1 MKKYFMSVAALAG
14 MMSLAACSSDDIVS
28 PADNDVQTIKIAV
41 ASTGDKS
48 TRSRDLNSEE
58 PGQNIESVAV
68 VIRNK
73 ATNAVVY
80 QKVIPN
86 WNTDKVSSIY
96 TDNGHGRECTL
107 KLEGADRLNA
117 GEYTITA
124 VGYTAA
130 DFKDNTN
137 TIESATKGKVVAGN
151 FTAEVADGKAAQ
163 EAFAGE
169 SSINLLENHAAIN
182 TSVTLHRQVAG
193 YYGYFTSIPVEVNS
207 KKVTNVRL
215 VARSKN
221 MKLTYGNFN
230 SSFTTTTTNSDIMYV
245 VNGSEPTIT
254 KDAKFNGSADNDA
267 YTVYNIKV
275 AEWFTQGD
283 MNNDGILDEKDA
295 LTTKD
300 GKEGWT
306 NALAAKGYK
315 TYQKGTIFAG
325 GFAVPFAATADA
337 TLELQLLDETG
348 EILKSWTVAMAT
360 AQPTGKGVDGVDLTV
375 PETAQNFSFFR
386 NHMYTLGKKVDNT
399 DKPGTTTP
407 DEPEPLDK
415 SQSMILRVNDNWEV
429 INRMTIGD

>member
-58 PGQNIESVAV
+58 PGQNIENVAV

-80 QKVIPN
+80 QKVITN
-86 WNTDKVSSIY
+86 WNTDPVSKPY
-96 TDNGHGRECTL
+96 TENGHGRECTL

-137 TIESATKGKVVAGN
+137 TIESATMGKVVPGN
-151 FTAEVADGKAAQ
+151 FTAEVPDDKAAQ

-169 SSINLLENHAAIN
+169 SSINLDVDHAAIN

-193 YYGYFTSIPVEVNS
+193 YYGYFTSIPVKVDNKE
-207 KKVTNVRL
+207 VTNVRL

-230 SSFTTTTTNSDIMYV
+230 SAFTTTGNEIMYV
-245 VNGSEPTIT
+245 VNGSVPATT
-254 KDAKFNGSADNDA
+254 KDAKFKGSTENDA
-267 YTVYNIKV
+267 YTIYNIKV
-275 AEWFTQGD
+275 TDWFTNSD
-283 MNNDGILDEKDA
+283 TNKDGILDEKDDWINPLKSKGY
-295 LTTKD
+295 LTT
-300 GKEGWT
+300 
-306 NALAAKGYK
+306 
-315 TYQKGTIFAG
+315 QKGTIFAG
-325 GFAVPFAATADA
+325 GFAVPFAATDAA
-337 TLELQLLDETG
+337 TLELQLLDASG

-360 AQPTGKGVDGVDLTV
+360 AQPTGQDVEKAKLPAETV
-375 PETAQNFSFFR
+375 QNFSFFR

>member
-1 MKKYFMSVAALAG
+1 MSVAALAG

-58 PGQNIESVAV
+58 PGQNIENVAV

-80 QKVIPN
+80 HKIIAN
-86 WNTDKVSSIY
+86 WNTETVSKPY

-107 KLEGADRLNA
+107 KLEGAERLNA

-130 DFKDNTN
+130 DFKNN
-137 TIESATKGKVVAGN
+137 TIESATTGVVAGN

-169 SSINLLENHAAIN
+169 SSINLLADHAAIN

-193 YYGYFTSIPVEVNS
+193 YYGYFTSIPVKVNN
-207 KKVTNVRL
+207 KTVTDVRL

-221 MKLTYGNFN
+221 TKLTYGNFN
-230 SSFTTTTTNSDIMYV
+230 SNFTTTNDKIMYV
-245 VNGSEPTIT
+245 VNGSEPATT
-254 KDAKFNGSADNDA
+254 KDAKFNGSAENDA

-275 AEWFTQGD
+275 ADWFTQGD
-283 MNNDGILDEKDA
+283 TNKDGILDEKD
-295 LTTKD
+295 D
-300 GKEGWT
+300 WT
-306 NALAAKGYK
+306 NALAGKGYL

-325 GFAVPFAATADA
+325 GFAVPFAAANAA
-337 TLELQLLDETG
+337 TLELQLLDVNG

-360 AQPTGKGVDGVDLTV
+360 KQSAGQGVDGVALTV
-375 PETAQNFSFFR
+375 PETVQNFSFFR

-399 DKPGTTTP
+399 DKPGTNP

>member
-1 MKKYFMSVAALAG
+1 MKKFFMSVAALAG

-48 TRSRDLNSEE
+48 MRSRDLNSEE
-58 PGQNIESVAV
+58 PAQKIENVAV
-68 VIRNK
+68 VIRDK
-73 ATNAVVY
+73 ATNTVVY
-80 QKVIPN
+80 QTIINDWDTKSKP
-86 WNTDKVSSIY
+86 Y

-137 TIESATKGKVVAGN
+137 TIESATKGKVVPGN
-151 FTAEVADGKAAQ
+151 FTAEVPDDKAAQ

-169 SSINLLENHAAIN
+169 SSIKLLEDHAAIN
-182 TSVTLHRQVAG
+182 PSVTLHRQVAG
-193 YYGYFTSIPVEVNS
+193 YYGYFTSIPVEVNG

-221 MKLTYGNFN
+221 TKLTYGNFN
-230 SSFTTTTTNSDIMYV
+230 SSFTTTNKNIMYV
-245 VNGSEPTIT
+245 VNGSEPATI
-254 KDAKFNGSADNDA
+254 KDAKFKGSADNDA

-275 AEWFTQGD
+275 TDWFTKGD
-283 MNNDGILDEKDA
+283 TNKDGILDEKD
-295 LTTKD
+295 TN
-300 GKEGWT
+300 WT
-306 NALAAKGYK
+306 NPLEPNGYK
-315 TYQKGTIFAG
+315 TYQPGTIFAG
-325 GFAVPFAATADA
+325 GFAVPFAATDAA
-337 TLELQLLDETG
+337 TLELQLLDESG

-360 AQPTGKGVDGVDLTV
+360 PQPAGQGVDGVALTV

-399 DKPGTTTP
+399 KDKPGTTTP
-407 DEPEPLDK
+407 DQPEPLDK
-415 SQSMILRVNDNWEV
+415 AQSIILRVNDNWEV

>member
-58 PGQNIESVAV
+58 PAQNIENVAV

-73 ATNAVVY
+73 KTNEVVY
-80 QKVIPN
+80 HQIIAN
-86 WNTDKVSSIY
+86 WNTETVSKPY

-124 VGYTAA
+124 VGYTAT
-130 DFKDNTN
+130 DFKTN
-137 TIESATKGKVVAGN
+137 TIVDAKKGEVVAGN
-151 FTAEVADGKAAQ
+151 FSAEVADDKAAQ

-169 SSINLLENHAAIN
+169 SSINLDVDHAAIN
-182 TSVTLHRQVAG
+182 TNVTLHRQVAG
-193 YYGYFTSIPVEVNS
+193 YYGYFTSIPFKVNN
-207 KKVTNVRL
+207 KQVTNVRL

-221 MKLTYGNFN
+221 TKLTYGNFN
-230 SSFTTTTTNSDIMYV
+230 SSFTTTNNDIMYV
-245 VNGSEPTIT
+245 VNGSEPATP
-254 KDAKFNGSADNDA
+254 KDAKFKGSADNDA
-267 YTVYNIKV
+267 YTLYNIKV
-275 AEWFTQGD
+275 GEWFTHGD

-295 LTTKD
+295 LI
-300 GKEGWT
+300 KEGWT
-306 NALAAKGYK
+306 NALANKDYL
-315 TYQKGTIFAG
+315 TYQPGTIFAG

-337 TLELQLLDETG
+337 TLELQLLDVSG

-360 AQPTGKGVDGVDLTV
+360 PQPAGQGVDGVALTV

-399 DKPGTTTP
+399 KDKPGTTTP
-407 DEPEPLDK
+407 DQPEPLDK

>member
-58 PGQNIESVAV
+58 PAQNIEKVAV
-68 VIRNK
+68 VIRDK
-73 ATNAVVY
+73 ANTVVY
-80 QKVIPN
+80 QKVI
-86 WNTDKVSSIY
+86 TDWQTASNIY

-151 FTAEVADGKAAQ
+151 FTAEVPDDKAAQ

-193 YYGYFTSIPVEVNS
+193 YYGYFTSIPV
-207 KKVTNVRL
+207 KVDNKVVTDVRL

-230 SSFTTTTTNSDIMYV
+230 SSFTTTNRDIMYV
-245 VNGSEPTIT
+245 VNGSEAATT
-254 KDAKFNGSADNDA
+254 KDAKFKGSADNDA
-267 YTVYNIKV
+267 YTVYDIKV
-275 AEWFTQGD
+275 AKWFTKGD
-283 MNNDGILDEKDA
+283 TNNDGILDEKDA
-295 LTTKD
+295 LAKD
-300 GKEGWT
+300 GWT
-306 NALAAKGYK
+306 NALADKGYL

-337 TLELQLLDETG
+337 TLELQLLDASG
-348 EILKSWTVAMAT
+348 EILKSWTVEMAT
-360 AQPTGKGVDGVDLTV
+360 AQSAGQGVDGVALTV
-375 PETAQNFSFFR
+375 PETVQNFSFFR

>member
-1 MKKYFMSVAALAG
+1 MSVAALAG

-58 PGQNIESVAV
+58 PGQNIENVAV

-80 QKVIPN
+80 HKVI
-86 WNTDKVSSIY
+86 TDWKTASSIY

-107 KLEGADRLNA
+107 KLEGAERLNA

-130 DFKDNTN
+130 DFKNN
-137 TIESATKGKVVAGN
+137 TIESATGVAAGN
-151 FTAEVADGKAAQ
+151 FTAEVADDKAAQ

-169 SSINLLENHAAIN
+169 SSIKLLENHEGIN
-182 TSVTLHRQVAG
+182 PSVTLHRQVAG

-230 SSFTTTTTNSDIMYV
+230 SNFTTTNNDIMYV
-245 VNGSEPTIT
+245 VNGSEPATT
-254 KDAKFNGSADNDA
+254 KDAKFNGSTANDA

-275 AEWFTQGD
+275 ADWFTKGD
-283 MNNDGILDEKDA
+283 TNNDGILDEKDA
-295 LTTKD
+295 LTKD
-300 GKEGWT
+300 GKEVWI
-306 NALAAKGYK
+306 NPLKSKGYL

-325 GFAVPFAATADA
+325 GFAIPFAAADAA
-337 TLELQLLDETG
+337 TLELQLLDVNG
-348 EILKSWTVAMAT
+348 DILKAWTVAMAT
-360 AQPTGKGVDGVDLTV
+360 AQPTGQGVDGVALPAETV
-375 PETAQNFSFFR
+375 QNFSFFR
-386 NHMYTLGKKVDNT
+386 NHMYTLGKKMDNT

>member
-58 PGQNIESVAV
+58 PGQNIENVAV

-80 QKVIPN
+80 QKVITN
-86 WNTDKVSSIY
+86 WNLETVSKPY

-107 KLEGADRLNA
+107 KLEGDDRLNA

-137 TIESATKGKVVAGN
+137 TIESATKGKVVPGN
-151 FTAEVADGKAAQ
+151 FTAEVPDDKAAQ

-193 YYGYFTSIPVEVNS
+193 YYGYFTSIPVKVNN
-207 KKVTNVRL
+207 KTVTNVRL

-221 MKLTYGNFN
+221 TKLTYGNFN
-230 SSFTTTTTNSDIMYV
+230 SNFTTTNDKIMYV
-245 VNGSEPTIT
+245 VNGSEPATT
-254 KDAKFNGSADNDA
+254 KDAKFNGSAENDA

-275 AEWFTQGD
+275 DEWFTTSD
-283 MNNDGILDEKDA
+283 TNKDGILDEKD
-295 LTTKD
+295 D
-300 GKEGWT
+300 WT
-306 NALAAKGYK
+306 NALAGKGYL

-325 GFAVPFAATADA
+325 GFAVPFAAANDA
-337 TLELQLLDETG
+337 TLELQLLDASG

-360 AQPTGKGVDGVDLTV
+360 AQPTGQDVEKATLPAETV
-375 PETAQNFSFFR
+375 QNFSFFR

>member
-28 PADNDVQTIKIAV
+28 PVDNDVQTIKIAV

-48 TRSRDLNSEE
+48 MRSRDLNSEE
-58 PGQNIESVAV
+58 PAQKIENVAV
-68 VIRNK
+68 VIRDK
-73 ATNAVVY
+73 ATNTVVY
-80 QKVIPN
+80 QTIINDWDTKSKP
-86 WNTDKVSSIY
+86 Y

-137 TIESATKGKVVAGN
+137 TIESATKGKVVPGN
-151 FTAEVADGKAAQ
+151 FTAEVPDGKAAQ

-169 SSINLLENHAAIN
+169 SSIKLLEDHAAIN
-182 TSVTLHRQVAG
+182 PSVTLHRQVAG
-193 YYGYFTSIPVEVNS
+193 YYGYFTSIPVEVNG
-207 KKVTNVRL
+207 KNVTNVRL

-221 MKLTYGNFN
+221 TKLTYGNFN
-230 SSFTTTTTNSDIMYV
+230 SSFTTTNKDIMYV
-245 VNGSEPTIT
+245 VNGSEPATT
-254 KDAKFNGSADNDA
+254 KDAKFKGSADNDA

-275 AEWFTQGD
+275 DAWFTHGD

-295 LTTKD
+295 LIKD
-300 GKEGWT
+300 GWT
-306 NALAAKGYK
+306 NALADKGYL
-315 TYQKGTIFAG
+315 TYQPGTIFAG

-337 TLELQLLDETG
+337 TLELQLLDVSG
-348 EILKSWTVAMAT
+348 EILKSWTVAMAA
-360 AQPTGKGVDGVDLTV
+360 AQSAGQDVEKAALPVA
-375 PETAQNFSFFR
+375 ETTQNFSFFR

-399 DKPGTTTP
+399 KDKPGTTTP
-407 DEPEPLDK
+407 DQPEPLDK

>member
-1 MKKYFMSVAALAG
+1 MKKFFMSVAALAG

-48 TRSRDLNSEE
+48 TRGRDLNSEE
-58 PGQNIESVAV
+58 PDQKIENVTV

-73 ATNAVVY
+73 KTNEVVY
-80 QKVIPN
+80 HQIIAN
-86 WNTDKVSSIY
+86 WNTETVSKPY

-124 VGYTAA
+124 VGYTAT
-130 DFKDNTN
+130 DFKTN
-137 TIESATKGKVVAGN
+137 TIVDAKKGEVVAGN
-151 FTAEVADGKAAQ
+151 FSAEVADDKAAQ

-169 SSINLLENHAAIN
+169 SSINLDVDHAAIN

-193 YYGYFTSIPVEVNS
+193 YYGYFTSIPFKVNN
-207 KKVTNVRL
+207 KQVTNVRL

-221 MKLTYGNFN
+221 SKLTYGNFN
-230 SSFTTTTTNSDIMYV
+230 SSFTTTNNDIMYV
-245 VNGSEPTIT
+245 VNGSEPATP
-254 KDAKFNGSADNDA
+254 KDAKFNGSAENDA

-275 AEWFTQGD
+275 TDWFTKGD
-283 MNNDGILDEKDA
+283 TNNDGILDEKDA
-295 LTTKD
+295 LTE
-300 GKEGWT
+300 GGWT
-306 NALAAKGYK
+306 NALAKKGYL
-315 TYQKGTIFAG
+315 TYQPGTIFAG
-325 GFAVPFAATADA
+325 GFAVPFAATDAA
-337 TLELQLLDETG
+337 TLELQLLDESG

-360 AQPTGKGVDGVDLTV
+360 PQPAGQGVDGVALTV

>member
-48 TRSRDLNSEE
+48 TRSRELNSEE
-58 PGQNIESVAV
+58 PNQNIESVAV

-73 ATNAVVY
+73 ANTVVY
-80 QKVIPN
+80 HKIIPN
-86 WNTDKVSSIY
+86 WNTDAVSSIY
-96 TDNGHGRECTL
+96 TENGHGRQCTL

-137 TIESATKGKVVAGN
+137 TIESATKGKVVPGN
-151 FTAEVADGKAAQ
+151 FTAEVPDDKAAQ

-169 SSINLLENHAAIN
+169 SSINLLADHAAIN

-193 YYGYFTSIPVEVNS
+193 YYGYFTSIPVEVS
-207 KKVTNVRL
+207 GKKVTNVRL

-230 SSFTTTTTNSDIMYV
+230 SNFTKTDNDIMYV
-245 VNGSEPTIT
+245 VNGSEAATT
-254 KDAKFNGSADNDA
+254 KDAKFNGSEANDA

-275 AEWFTQGD
+275 ADWFTQGD
-283 MNNDGILDEKDA
+283 TNKDGILDEKD
-295 LTTKD
+295 D
-300 GKEGWT
+300 WT
-306 NALAAKGYK
+306 NALLAKGYL

-325 GFAVPFAATADA
+325 GFAVPFAATDAA
-337 TLELQLLDETG
+337 TLELQLLDASG
-348 EILKSWTVAMAT
+348 AILKSWTVKMAT
-360 AQPTGKGVDGVDLTV
+360 AQPAGQGVDKAALTQ
-375 PETAQNFSFFR
+375 PETAENFSFFR

-399 DKPGTTTP
+399 EDKPGTTTP
-407 DEPEPLDK
+407 DQPEPLDK
-415 SQSMILRVNDNWEV
+415 SQSIILRVNDNWEV
-429 INRMTIGD
+429 INRMTIGDE

>member
-1 MKKYFMSVAALAG
+1 MSVAALAG

-48 TRSRDLNSEE
+48 MRSRDLNSEE
-58 PGQNIESVAV
+58 PAQKIENVAV
-68 VIRNK
+68 VIRDK
-73 ATNAVVY
+73 ATNTVVY
-80 QKVIPN
+80 QTIINDWDTKSKP
-86 WNTDKVSSIY
+86 Y

-137 TIESATKGKVVAGN
+137 TIESATKGKVVPGN
-151 FTAEVADGKAAQ
+151 FTAEVPDGKAAQ

-169 SSINLLENHAAIN
+169 SSIKLLEDHAAIN
-182 TSVTLHRQVAG
+182 PSVTLHRQVAG
-193 YYGYFTSIPVEVNS
+193 YYGYFTSIPVEVNG

-221 MKLTYGNFN
+221 TKLTYGNFN
-230 SSFTTTTTNSDIMYV
+230 SSFTTTNDKIMYV
-245 VNGSEPTIT
+245 VNGSEPATI
-254 KDAKFNGSADNDA
+254 KDAKFKGSADNDA
-267 YTVYNIKV
+267 YTVYNIQV
-275 AEWFTQGD
+275 DAWFTHGD

-295 LTTKD
+295 LIKD
-300 GKEGWT
+300 GWT
-306 NALAAKGYK
+306 NALADKGYL
-315 TYQKGTIFAG
+315 TYQPGTIFAG

-337 TLELQLLDETG
+337 TLELQLLDVSG

-360 AQPTGKGVDGVDLTV
+360 AQSAGQGVDGVALTV
-375 PETAQNFSFFR
+375 PETTQNFSFFR

-407 DEPEPLDK
+407 DQPEPLDK

>member
-48 TRSRDLNSEE
+48 TRGRELNSEE
-58 PGQNIESVAV
+58 PDQNIDKVAV

-73 ATNAVVY
+73 KTNEVVY
-80 QKVIPN
+80 HQIIAN
-86 WNTDKVSSIY
+86 WNTETVSKPY

-124 VGYTAA
+124 VGYTAT
-130 DFKDNTN
+130 DFKTN
-137 TIESATKGKVVAGN
+137 TIVDAKKGEVVAGN
-151 FTAEVADGKAAQ
+151 FTAEVPDGNAAQ

-169 SSINLLENHAAIN
+169 SSIKLDVNHAAIN

-193 YYGYFTSIPVEVNS
+193 YYGYFTSIPFKVDNKE
-207 KKVTNVRL
+207 VTNVRL

-230 SSFTTTTTNSDIMYV
+230 SAFTTTNQDIMYV
-245 VNGSEPTIT
+245 VNGSEPATI
-254 KDAKFNGSADNDA
+254 KDAKFKGSTDNDA

-275 AEWFTQGD
+275 TDWFHNGD
-283 MNNDGILDEKDA
+283 KNNDGILDEKDA
-295 LTTKD
+295 LTNED
-300 GKEGWT
+300 WT
-306 NALAAKGYK
+306 NALKSKGYE
-315 TYQKGTIFAG
+315 TDQRGTIFAG
-325 GFAVPFAATADA
+325 GFAIPFAATDAA
-337 TLELQLLDETG
+337 TLELQLLDVNG
-348 EILKSWTVAMAT
+348 NILKAWPVKMAA
-360 AQPTGKGVDGVDLTV
+360 AQSAGQDVEKAALSVT
-375 PETAQNFSFFR
+375 ETEQNFSFFR
-386 NHMYTLGKKVDNT
+386 NHMYTLGKKMDNKDSHT
-399 DKPGTTTP
+399 PGTNP
-407 DEPEPLDK
+407 NEPEPLDK
-415 SQSMILRVNDNWEV
+415 AQSIILRVNDNWEV

>member
-58 PGQNIESVAV
+58 PNQNIENVAV

-73 ATNAVVY
+73 ATNTVVY
-80 QKVIPN
+80 HKIIAN
-86 WNTDKVSSIY
+86 WNTEPVSKPY

-107 KLEGADRLNA
+107 KLEGAERLNA

-130 DFKDNTN
+130 DFKNN
-137 TIESATKGKVVAGN
+137 TIEGATTGVAAGN

-169 SSINLLENHAAIN
+169 SSINLLADHAAIN

-193 YYGYFTSIPVEVNS
+193 YYGYFTSIPVKVNN
-207 KKVTNVRL
+207 KTVTDVRL

-221 MKLTYGNFN
+221 TKLTYGNFN
-230 SSFTTTTTNSDIMYV
+230 SNFTTTNDKIMYV
-245 VNGSEPTIT
+245 VNGSEPATT

-275 AEWFTQGD
+275 ADWFTQGD
-283 MNNDGILDEKDA
+283 TNKDGILDEKD
-295 LTTKD
+295 D
-300 GKEGWT
+300 WT
-306 NALAAKGYK
+306 NALASKGYL

-325 GFAVPFAATADA
+325 GFAVPFAATTAA
-337 TLELQLLDETG
+337 TLELQLLDASG

-360 AQPTGKGVDGVDLTV
+360 KQSAGQGVDGVALTV
-375 PETAQNFSFFR
+375 PETVQNFSFFR

-399 DKPGTTTP
+399 DKPGTTP

>member
-58 PGQNIESVAV
+58 PDQKIENVAV

-73 ATNAVVY
+73 KTNEVVY
-80 QKVIPN
+80 QTIIN
-86 WNTDKVSSIY
+86 GWNTKSNIY
-96 TDNGHGRECTL
+96 TDNGHGREYTL
-107 KLEGADRLNA
+107 KLEKDQRLNA

-137 TIESATKGKVVAGN
+137 TIESATKGKVVPGN
-151 FTAEVADGKAAQ
+151 FTAEVPDDKAAQ

-169 SSINLLENHAAIN
+169 SSIELLENHAAIN

-193 YYGYFTSIPVEVNS
+193 YYGYFTSIPVEVNG
-207 KKVTNVRL
+207 KKVTDVRL

-230 SSFTTTTTNSDIMYV
+230 SSFTTTNKDIMYV
-245 VNGSEPTIT
+245 VNGSEPATT
-254 KDAKFNGSADNDA
+254 KDAKFNGSAENDA

-275 AEWFTQGD
+275 TDWFTNSD
-283 MNNDGILDEKDA
+283 TNKDGILDEKDDWINPLKSKGY
-295 LTTKD
+295 LTT
-300 GKEGWT
+300 
-306 NALAAKGYK
+306 
-315 TYQKGTIFAG
+315 QKGTIFAG
-325 GFAVPFAATADA
+325 GFAVPFAATDAA
-337 TLELQLLDETG
+337 TLELQLLDASG

-360 AQPTGKGVDGVDLTV
+360 AQPTGQDVEKATLPAETV
-375 PETAQNFSFFR
+375 QNFSFFR

>member
-1 MKKYFMSVAALAG
+1 MSVAALAG

-58 PGQNIESVAV
+58 PGQNIENVAV

-80 QKVIPN
+80 QTIIN
-86 WNTDKVSSIY
+86 DWNTKSSIY
-96 TDNGHGRECTL
+96 TDNGHGREYTL
-107 KLEGADRLNA
+107 KLEAAKRLNA

-124 VGYTAA
+124 VGYTAD
-130 DFKDNTN
+130 DFKNN
-137 TIESATKGKVVAGN
+137 TIESATTGVVAGN

-169 SSINLLENHAAIN
+169 SSIKLLEDHAAIN
-182 TSVTLHRQVAG
+182 PSVTLHRQVAG
-193 YYGYFTSIPVEVNS
+193 YYGYFTSIPVKVNN
-207 KKVTNVRL
+207 KTVTNVRL

-221 MKLTYGNFN
+221 TKLTYGNFN
-230 SSFTTTTTNSDIMYV
+230 SNFTTTNSDVMYV
-245 VNGSEPTIT
+245 VNGSEPATT

-275 AEWFTQGD
+275 DEWFTNGD
-283 MNNDGILDEKDA
+283 TNNDGILDEKDEDWKNP
-295 LTTKD
+295 LT
-300 GKEGWT
+300 
-306 NALAAKGYK
+306 AKGYK
-315 TYQKGTIFAG
+315 TYQPGTIFAG

-337 TLELQLLDETG
+337 TLELQLLDVSG

-360 AQPTGKGVDGVDLTV
+360 AQHDGQGVDGVALTV
-375 PETAQNFSFFR
+375 PETTQNFSFFR
-386 NHMYTLGKKVDNT
+386 NHMYTLGKKMDNT
-399 DKPGTTTP
+399 TTPGTTP
-407 DEPEPLDK
+407 DQPEPLDK

>member
-1 MKKYFMSVAALAG
+1 MKKYFMSVAVLAG
-14 MMSLAACSSDDIVS
+14 MMLLAACSSDDIVS

-58 PGQNIESVAV
+58 PGQNIENVAV
-68 VIRNK
+68 VIRDKANK
-73 ATNAVVY
+73 VVY
-80 QKVIPN
+80 QTIINDWDTKSKP
-86 WNTDKVSSIY
+86 Y
-96 TDNGHGRECTL
+96 TDNGHGREYTL
-107 KLEGADRLNA
+107 KLEKDQRLNA

-137 TIESATKGKVVAGN
+137 TIESATKGKVVPGN
-151 FTAEVADGKAAQ
+151 FTAEVPDDKAAQ

-169 SSINLLENHAAIN
+169 SSINLLEDYAAIN
-182 TSVTLHRQVAG
+182 PSVTLHRQVAG
-193 YYGYFTSIPVEVNS
+193 YYGYFTSIPVEVNG

-221 MKLTYGNFN
+221 TKLTYGNFN
-230 SSFTTTTTNSDIMYV
+230 SSFTTTNKDIMYV
-245 VNGSEPTIT
+245 VNGSEPATI
-254 KDAKFNGSADNDA
+254 KDAKFKGSADNDA
-267 YTVYNIKV
+267 YTLYNIKV
-275 AEWFTQGD
+275 TEWFTKGD
-283 MNNDGILDEKDA
+283 TNNDGILDEKDDWINPLKSKGY
-295 LTTKD
+295 LTT
-300 GKEGWT
+300 
-306 NALAAKGYK
+306 
-315 TYQKGTIFAG
+315 QKGTIFAG
-325 GFAVPFAATADA
+325 GFAVPFAATDAA
-337 TLELQLLDETG
+337 TLELQLLDASG

-360 AQPTGKGVDGVDLTV
+360 AQPTGQDVEKATLPAETV
-375 PETAQNFSFFR
+375 QNFSFFR

>member
-41 ASTGDKS
+41 ASTGDKA
-48 TRSRDLNSEE
+48 TRGRDLNSEE
-58 PGQNIESVAV
+58 PAQNIENVAV
-68 VIRNK
+68 VIRDK
-73 ATNAVVY
+73 ATNTVVY
-80 QKVIPN
+80 QTIINDWGTKSKP
-86 WNTDKVSSIY
+86 Y

-137 TIESATKGKVVAGN
+137 TIESATKGKVVPGN
-151 FTAEVADGKAAQ
+151 FTAEVPDGKAAQ

-169 SSINLLENHAAIN
+169 SSIKLLEDHAAIN
-182 TSVTLHRQVAG
+182 PSVTLHRQVAG
-193 YYGYFTSIPVEVNS
+193 YYGYFTSIPVEVNG
-207 KKVTNVRL
+207 KNVTNVRL

-221 MKLTYGNFN
+221 TKLTYGNFN
-230 SSFTTTTTNSDIMYV
+230 SSFTTTNKDIMYV
-245 VNGSEPTIT
+245 VNGSEPATT
-254 KDAKFNGSADNDA
+254 KDAKFKGSADNDA

-275 AEWFTQGD
+275 DAWFTHGD

-295 LTTKD
+295 LIKD
-300 GKEGWT
+300 GWT
-306 NALAAKGYK
+306 NALEANGYK
-315 TYQKGTIFAG
+315 TYQPGTIFAG
-325 GFAVPFAATADA
+325 GFAVPFAATDAA
-337 TLELQLLDETG
+337 TLELQLLDESG

-360 AQPTGKGVDGVDLTV
+360 PQPAGQGVDGVALTV

-399 DKPGTTTP
+399 NNKPGTTTP
-407 DEPEPLDK
+407 DQPEPLDK

>member
-1 MKKYFMSVAALAG
+1 MSVAALAG

-58 PGQNIESVAV
+58 PGQNIENVAV

-80 QKVIPN
+80 HKIIAN
-86 WNTDKVSSIY
+86 WNTETVSKPY

-107 KLEGADRLNA
+107 KLEGAERLNA

-130 DFKDNTN
+130 DFKNN
-137 TIESATKGKVVAGN
+137 TIESATTGVVAGN

-193 YYGYFTSIPVEVNS
+193 YYGYFTSIPVKVNN
-207 KKVTNVRL
+207 KTVTNVRL

-221 MKLTYGNFN
+221 TKLTYGNFN
-230 SSFTTTTTNSDIMYV
+230 SNFTTTNDKIMYV
-245 VNGSEPTIT
+245 VNGSEPATT
-254 KDAKFNGSADNDA
+254 KDAKFNGSAENDA

-275 AEWFTQGD
+275 DEWFTTGD
-283 MNNDGILDEKDA
+283 TNKDGILDEKD
-295 LTTKD
+295 D
-300 GKEGWT
+300 WT
-306 NALAAKGYK
+306 NALKDKGYK
-315 TYQKGTIFAG
+315 TYQPGTIFAG
-325 GFAVPFAATADA
+325 GFAVPFAATTAA
-337 TLELQLLDETG
+337 TLELQLLDASG

-360 AQPTGKGVDGVDLTV
+360 AQPTGQDVEKATLPAETV
-375 PETAQNFSFFR
+375 QNFSFFR

>member
-1 MKKYFMSVAALAG
+1 MSVAALAG

-48 TRSRDLNSEE
+48 MRSRDLNSEE
-58 PGQNIESVAV
+58 PAQKIENVAV
-68 VIRNK
+68 VIRDK
-73 ATNAVVY
+73 ATNTVVY
-80 QKVIPN
+80 QTIINDWDTKSKP
-86 WNTDKVSSIY
+86 Y

-137 TIESATKGKVVAGN
+137 TIESATKGKVVPGN
-151 FTAEVADGKAAQ
+151 FTAEVPDDKAAQ

-169 SSINLLENHAAIN
+169 SSIKLLEDHAAIN
-182 TSVTLHRQVAG
+182 PSVTLHRQVAG
-193 YYGYFTSIPVEVNS
+193 YYGYFTSIPVEVNG

-230 SSFTTTTTNSDIMYV
+230 SSFTTTNDKIMYV
-245 VNGSEPTIT
+245 VNGSEPATT
-254 KDAKFNGSADNDA
+254 KDAKFNGSAENDA

-275 AEWFTQGD
+275 DEWFTTGD
-283 MNNDGILDEKDA
+283 TNKDGILDEKD
-295 LTTKD
+295 D
-300 GKEGWT
+300 WT
-306 NALAAKGYK
+306 NALAGKGYL

-325 GFAVPFAATADA
+325 GFAVPFAAADAA
-337 TLELQLLDETG
+337 TLELQLLDVNG
-348 EILKSWTVAMAT
+348 DILKSWTVEMAT
-360 AQPTGKGVDGVDLTV
+360 AQPTGQDVEKATLPAETV
-375 PETAQNFSFFR
+375 QNFSFFR

>member
-1 MKKYFMSVAALAG
+1 MKKYFMSVAVLAG

-28 PADNDVQTIKIAV
+28 PADNDVQTIQIAV
-41 ASTGDKS
+41 ASTGDKA
-48 TRSRDLNSEE
+48 TRGRDLNSEE
-58 PGQNIESVAV
+58 PDQKIENVAV

-73 ATNAVVY
+73 ATNTVVY
-80 QKVIPN
+80 QTIINDWDTKSKP
-86 WNTDKVSSIY
+86 Y

-130 DFKDNTN
+130 DFKENTN
-137 TIESATKGKVVAGN
+137 TIESATKGKIVTGN

-169 SSINLLENHAAIN
+169 SSINLLADHAAIN

-193 YYGYFTSIPVEVNS
+193 YYGYFTSIPVKVDNKEV
-207 KKVTNVRL
+207 TDVRL

-221 MKLTYGNFN
+221 TKLTYGNFN
-230 SSFTTTTTNSDIMYV
+230 SSFTTTNSDIMYV
-245 VNGSEPTIT
+245 VNGSEAATT
-254 KDAKFNGSADNDA
+254 KDAKFNGSTANDA

-275 AEWFTQGD
+275 ADWFTTGD
-283 MNNDGILDEKDA
+283 TNKDGILDEKD
-295 LTTKD
+295 D
-300 GKEGWT
+300 WT
-306 NALAAKGYK
+306 NALAAKGYL

-325 GFAVPFAATADA
+325 GFAIPFAATDAA
-337 TLELQLLDETG
+337 TLELQLLDASG
-348 EILKSWTVAMAT
+348 EILKAWTVAMAT
-360 AQPTGKGVDGVDLTV
+360 AQPAGKGVDGVALTV
-375 PETAQNFSFFR
+375 PETPQNFSFFR
-386 NHMYTLGKKVDNT
+386 NHMYTLGKKMDNT
-399 DKPGTTTP
+399 NTPGTTP
-407 DEPEPLDK
+407 DQPEPLDK

>member
-1 MKKYFMSVAALAG
+1 MSVAALAG

-68 VIRNK
+68 VIRDK
-73 ATNAVVY
+73 ANTVVY
-80 QKVIPN
+80 QKVI
-86 WNTDKVSSIY
+86 TDWQTASNIY
-96 TDNGHGRECTL
+96 TDNGHGREYTL
-107 KLEGADRLNA
+107 KLEKDQRLNA
-117 GEYTITA
+117 GDYTITA
-124 VGYTAA
+124 VGYTAG
-130 DFKDNTN
+130 DFKSN
-137 TIESATKGKVVAGN
+137 TIVDATKGKIAAGN
-151 FTAEVADGKAAQ
+151 FTAEEADNNAPQ

-169 SSINLLENHAAIN
+169 SSIKLLEDHEGIN
-182 TSVTLHRQVAG
+182 PSVTLHRQVAG

-221 MKLTYGNFN
+221 TKLTYGNFN
-230 SSFTTTTTNSDIMYV
+230 SNFTTTNDKIMYV
-245 VNGSEPTIT
+245 VNGSEPATT
-254 KDAKFNGSADNDA
+254 KDAKFNGSAENDA

-275 AEWFTQGD
+275 DDWFTKGD
-283 MNNDGILDEKDA
+283 TNNDGILDEKD
-295 LTTKD
+295 TD
-300 GKEGWT
+300 WT
-306 NALAAKGYK
+306 NALATKGYL
-315 TYQKGTIFAG
+315 TTQKGTIFAG
-325 GFAVPFAATADA
+325 GFAVPFAATDAA
-337 TLELQLLDETG
+337 TLELQLLDASG

-360 AQPTGKGVDGVDLTV
+360 AQPTGQDVEKATLPAETV
-375 PETAQNFSFFR
+375 QNFSFFR

>member
-1 MKKYFMSVAALAG
+1 MSVAALAG

-48 TRSRDLNSEE
+48 MRSRDLNSEE
-58 PGQNIESVAV
+58 PAQKIENVAV
-68 VIRNK
+68 VIRDK
-73 ATNAVVY
+73 ATNTVVY
-80 QKVIPN
+80 QTIINDWDTKSKP
-86 WNTDKVSSIY
+86 Y

-107 KLEGADRLNA
+107 KLEKDQRLNA

-137 TIESATKGKVVAGN
+137 TIESATKGKVVPGN

-193 YYGYFTSIPVEVNS
+193 YYGYFTSIPVKVGN
-207 KKVTNVRL
+207 KNVTNVRL

-230 SSFTTTTTNSDIMYV
+230 SAFTTTNQDIMYV
-245 VNGSEPTIT
+245 VNGSEPATI
-254 KDAKFNGSADNDA
+254 KDAKFKGSTDNDA

-275 AEWFTQGD
+275 GDWFTKGD
-283 MNNDGILDEKDA
+283 TNNDGILDEKDV
-295 LTTKD
+295 LTKD
-300 GKEGWT
+300 GEEAWINPLKS
-306 NALAAKGYK
+306 KGYE

-325 GFAVPFAATADA
+325 GFAVPFAAVDAA
-337 TLELQLLDETG
+337 TLELQLLDVSG
-348 EILKSWTVAMAT
+348 EILKSWTVEMAA
-360 AQPTGKGVDGVDLTV
+360 AQPTGQDVDKVALPT
-375 PETAQNFSFFR
+375 ETTQNFSFFR

-399 DKPGTTTP
+399 NNKPGTTTP
-407 DEPEPLDK
+407 DQPEPLDK

>member
-1 MKKYFMSVAALAG
+1 MKKYFMSVAVLAG

-58 PGQNIESVAV
+58 PNQNIENVAV

-73 ATNAVVY
+73 ATNTVVY
-80 QKVIPN
+80 QKVITN

-130 DFKDNTN
+130 DFKNN
-137 TIESATKGKVVAGN
+137 TIESATGVAAGN

-169 SSINLLENHAAIN
+169 SSINLLADHAAIN

-193 YYGYFTSIPVEVNS
+193 YYGYFTSIPVKVDNKEV
-207 KKVTNVRL
+207 TDVRL

-230 SSFTTTTTNSDIMYV
+230 SNFTTTNSDIMYV
-245 VNGSEPTIT
+245 VNGSEAATT
-254 KDAKFNGSADNDA
+254 KDAKFNGSAENDA
-267 YTVYNIKV
+267 YTLYNIKV
-275 AEWFTQGD
+275 ADWFTTGD
-283 MNNDGILDEKDA
+283 TNKDGILDEKD
-295 LTTKD
+295 D
-300 GKEGWT
+300 WT
-306 NALAAKGYK
+306 NALAAKGYL
-315 TYQKGTIFAG
+315 TYQPGTIFAG
-325 GFAVPFAATADA
+325 GFAVPFAAADAA
-337 TLELQLLDETG
+337 TLELQLLDVNG

-360 AQPTGKGVDGVDLTV
+360 AQPAGQDVDGVALTV
-375 PETAQNFSFFR
+375 PETTQNFSFFR
-386 NHMYTLGKKVDNT
+386 NHMYTLGKKMDNT
-399 DKPGTTTP
+399 TTPGTTP
-407 DEPEPLDK
+407 DQPEPLDK

>member
-1 MKKYFMSVAALAG
+1 MSVAALAG

-58 PGQNIESVAV
+58 PGQNIENVAV
-68 VIRNK
+68 VIRDK
-73 ATNAVVY
+73 ANTVVY
-80 QKVIPN
+80 QKVI
-86 WNTDKVSSIY
+86 TDWKAASSIY
-96 TDNGHGRECTL
+96 TDNGHGREYTL
-107 KLEGADRLNA
+107 KLEKGQRLKA

-130 DFKDNTN
+130 DFKNN
-137 TIESATKGKVVAGN
+137 TIVNATEGEFPGN
-151 FTAEVADGKAAQ
+151 FTAEVADNKAPQ

-169 SSINLLENHAAIN
+169 SSIKLLEDYAAIN
-182 TSVTLHRQVAG
+182 PSVTLHRQVAG
-193 YYGYFTSIPVEVNS
+193 YYGYFTSIPVKVNN
-207 KKVTNVRL
+207 KTVTNVRL

-221 MKLTYGNFN
+221 TKLTYGNFN
-230 SSFTTTTTNSDIMYV
+230 SNFTTTNDKIMYV
-245 VNGSEPTIT
+245 VNGSEPATT
-254 KDAKFNGSADNDA
+254 KDAKFNGSAENDA

-275 AEWFTQGD
+275 DEWFTQGD

-295 LTTKD
+295 LIE
-300 GKEGWT
+300 GGWT
-306 NALAAKGYK
+306 NALAKKGYL
-315 TYQKGTIFAG
+315 TTQKGTIFAG
-325 GFAVPFAATADA
+325 GFAVPFAATTAA
-337 TLELQLLDETG
+337 TLELQLLDASG

-360 AQPTGKGVDGVDLTV
+360 KQSAGQGVDGVALTV
-375 PETAQNFSFFR
+375 PETVQNFSFFR

>member
-1 MKKYFMSVAALAG
+1 MSVAALAG

-58 PGQNIESVAV
+58 PAQNIENVAV

-80 QKVIPN
+80 QTIIN
-86 WNTDKVSSIY
+86 GWNTKSNIY
-96 TDNGHGRECTL
+96 TDNGHGREYTL
-107 KLEGADRLNA
+107 KLEAAKRLKA

-130 DFKDNTN
+130 DFKNN
-137 TIESATKGKVVAGN
+137 TIVNATEGEFPGN
-151 FTAEVADGKAAQ
+151 FTAEVADNKAPQ

-169 SSINLLENHAAIN
+169 SSIKLLEDYAAIN
-182 TSVTLHRQVAG
+182 PSVTLHRQVAG
-193 YYGYFTSIPVEVNS
+193 YYGYFTSIPVKVNN
-207 KKVTNVRL
+207 KTVTNVRL

-221 MKLTYGNFN
+221 TKLTYGNFN
-230 SSFTTTTTNSDIMYV
+230 SNFTTTNDKIMYV
-245 VNGSEPTIT
+245 VNGSEPATT
-254 KDAKFNGSADNDA
+254 KDAKFNGSAENDA

-275 AEWFTQGD
+275 DEWFTQGD

-295 LTTKD
+295 LIE
-300 GKEGWT
+300 GGWT
-306 NALAAKGYK
+306 NALAKKGYL
-315 TYQKGTIFAG
+315 TTQKGTIFAG
-325 GFAVPFAATADA
+325 GFAVPFAATTAA
-337 TLELQLLDETG
+337 TLELQLLDASG

-360 AQPTGKGVDGVDLTV
+360 KQSAGQGVDGVALTV
-375 PETAQNFSFFR
+375 PETVQNFSFFR

>member
-1 MKKYFMSVAALAG
+1 MSVAALAG

-58 PGQNIESVAV
+58 PNQNIENVAV

-80 QKVIPN
+80 HKVIAN
-86 WNTDKVSSIY
+86 WNTDEVSSIY

-130 DFKDNTN
+130 DFKNN
-137 TIESATKGKVVAGN
+137 TIESATGVVAGN

-169 SSINLLENHAAIN
+169 SSINLLADHAAIN

-193 YYGYFTSIPVEVNS
+193 YYGYFTSIPVKVDNKE
-207 KKVTNVRL
+207 VTNVRL

-230 SSFTTTTTNSDIMYV
+230 SSFTTTNSDIMYV
-245 VNGSEPTIT
+245 VNGSEAATT
-254 KDAKFNGSADNDA
+254 KDAKFNGSAENDA

-275 AEWFTQGD
+275 ADWFTKGD
-283 MNNDGILDEKDA
+283 TNKDGILDEKD
-295 LTTKD
+295 D
-300 GKEGWT
+300 WT
-306 NALAAKGYK
+306 NALTAKGYL
-315 TYQKGTIFAG
+315 TYQQGTIFAG
-325 GFAVPFAATADA
+325 GFAVPFAAADAA
-337 TLELQLLDETG
+337 TLELQLLDASG
-348 EILKSWTVAMAT
+348 EILKSWTVEMAT
-360 AQPTGKGVDGVDLTV
+360 PQPAGQGVDKVAL
-375 PETAQNFSFFR
+375 PAETTQNFSFFR
-386 NHMYTLGKKVDNT
+386 NHMYTLGKKMDN
-399 DKPGTTTP
+399 TTTP
-407 DEPEPLDK
+407 GSTPDQPEPLDK

>member
-1 MKKYFMSVAALAG
+1 MSVAALAG

-58 PGQNIESVAV
+58 PGQNIENVAV
-68 VIRNK
+68 VIRDKANK
-73 ATNAVVY
+73 VVY
-80 QKVIPN
+80 QKVI
-86 WNTDKVSSIY
+86 TDWQTASNIY
-96 TDNGHGRECTL
+96 TDNGHGREYTL
-107 KLEGADRLNA
+107 KLEKGKRLKA

-124 VGYTAA
+124 VGYTAG
-130 DFKDNTN
+130 DFKSN
-137 TIESATKGKVVAGN
+137 TILDATEGNVAAGN
-151 FTAEVADGKAAQ
+151 FTAEEADGKAAQ

-169 SSINLLENHAAIN
+169 SSINLLEDYAAIN
-182 TSVTLHRQVAG
+182 PSVTLHRQVAG

-221 MKLTYGNFN
+221 TKLTYGNFN
-230 SSFTTTTTNSDIMYV
+230 SSFTTTNDKIMYV
-245 VNGSEPTIT
+245 VNGSEPATT
-254 KDAKFNGSADNDA
+254 KDAKFKGSADNDA

-275 AEWFTQGD
+275 DAWFTHGD

-295 LTTKD
+295 LIKD
-300 GKEGWT
+300 GWT
-306 NALAAKGYK
+306 NALADKGYL
-315 TYQKGTIFAG
+315 TYQPGTIFAG

-337 TLELQLLDETG
+337 TLELQLLDVSG

-360 AQPTGKGVDGVDLTV
+360 AQSAGQGVDGVALTV
-375 PETAQNFSFFR
+375 PETTQNFSFFR

-399 DKPGTTTP
+399 KDKPGTTTP

>member
-1 MKKYFMSVAALAG
+1 MSVAALAG

-58 PGQNIESVAV
+58 PNQNIENVAV

-80 QKVIPN
+80 HKVIAN

-130 DFKDNTN
+130 DFKNN
-137 TIESATKGKVVAGN
+137 TIESATGVAAGN

-169 SSINLLENHAAIN
+169 SSINLLADHAAIN

-193 YYGYFTSIPVEVNS
+193 YYGYFTSIPVKVDNKE
-207 KKVTNVRL
+207 VTNVRL

-230 SSFTTTTTNSDIMYV
+230 SSFTTTNSDIMYV
-245 VNGSEPTIT
+245 VNGSEAATT
-254 KDAKFNGSADNDA
+254 KDAKFNGSTDNDA

-275 AEWFTQGD
+275 ADWFTKGD
-283 MNNDGILDEKDA
+283 TNKDGILDEKD
-295 LTTKD
+295 D
-300 GKEGWT
+300 WT
-306 NALAAKGYK
+306 NALAAKGYL

-325 GFAVPFAATADA
+325 GFAIPFAAADAA
-337 TLELQLLDETG
+337 TLELQLLDVNG
-348 EILKSWTVAMAT
+348 DILKAWTVAMAT
-360 AQPTGKGVDGVDLTV
+360 AQPAGQDVEKATLPVA
-375 PETAQNFSFFR
+375 ETAQNFSFFR
-386 NHMYTLGKKVDNT
+386 NHMYTLGKKMDNT
-399 DKPGTTTP
+399 NTPGTTP
-407 DEPEPLDK
+407 DQPEPLDK

>member
-1 MKKYFMSVAALAG
+1 MSVAALAG

-73 ATNAVVY
+73 KTNEVVY
-80 QKVIPN
+80 HKIIAN

-107 KLEGADRLNA
+107 KLEGAERLNA

-130 DFKDNTN
+130 DFKNN
-137 TIESATKGKVVAGN
+137 TIESATGVAAGN

-193 YYGYFTSIPVEVNS
+193 YYGYFTSIPVKVDN
-207 KKVTNVRL
+207 KDVTNVRL

-230 SSFTTTTTNSDIMYV
+230 SNFTTTNSDIMYV
-245 VNGSEPTIT
+245 VNGSEAATI
-254 KDAKFNGSADNDA
+254 KDAKFKGSADNDA

-275 AEWFTQGD
+275 TDWFTKGD
-283 MNNDGILDEKDA
+283 TNKDGILDEKD
-295 LTTKD
+295 TN
-300 GKEGWT
+300 WT
-306 NALAAKGYK
+306 NALEAKGYK
-315 TYQKGTIFAG
+315 TYQPGTIFAG
-325 GFAVPFAATADA
+325 GFAVPFAATDAA
-337 TLELQLLDETG
+337 TLELQLLDASG
-348 EILKSWTVAMAT
+348 EILKSWTVEMAA
-360 AQPTGKGVDGVDLTV
+360 AQPTGQDVDKVALTV
-375 PETAQNFSFFR
+375 PETVQNFSFFR
-386 NHMYTLGKKVDNT
+386 NHMYTLGKKMDNT
-399 DKPGTTTP
+399 EDKPGTTTP
-407 DEPEPLDK
+407 DQPEPLDK

>member
-58 PGQNIESVAV
+58 PAQNIENVAV

-124 VGYTAA
+124 VGYTAD
-130 DFKDNTN
+130 DFKSNTN

-151 FTAEVADGKAAQ
+151 FTAEVPDGKAAQ

-169 SSINLLENHAAIN
+169 SSIKLLEDHAAIN
-182 TSVTLHRQVAG
+182 PSVTLHRQVAG
-193 YYGYFTSIPVEVNS
+193 YYGYFTSIPVKVDNKE
-207 KKVTNVRL
+207 VTNVRL

-221 MKLTYGNFN
+221 TKLTYGNFN
-230 SSFTTTTTNSDIMYV
+230 SNFTTTNDKIMYV
-245 VNGSEPTIT
+245 VNGSEPATT
-254 KDAKFNGSADNDA
+254 KDAKFNGSAENDA

-275 AEWFTQGD
+275 TDWFTNSD
-283 MNNDGILDEKDA
+283 TNKDGILDEKDDWINPLKSKGY
-295 LTTKD
+295 LTT
-300 GKEGWT
+300 
-306 NALAAKGYK
+306 
-315 TYQKGTIFAG
+315 QKGTIFAG
-325 GFAVPFAATADA
+325 GFAVPFAAVDAA
-337 TLELQLLDETG
+337 TLELQLLDASG
-348 EILKSWTVAMAT
+348 EILKSWTVEMAT
-360 AQPTGKGVDGVDLTV
+360 AQTAGQGVDGVALTV
-375 PETAQNFSFFR
+375 PETVQNFSFFR

-399 DKPGTTTP
+399 DHKPGTTP
-407 DEPEPLDK
+407 DQPEPLDK

>member
-1 MKKYFMSVAALAG
+1 MSVAALAG

-48 TRSRDLNSEE
+48 TRGRDLNSEE
-58 PGQNIESVAV
+58 PAQNIENVAV
-68 VIRNK
+68 VIRDK
-73 ATNAVVY
+73 ANTVVY
-80 QKVIPN
+80 QKVI
-86 WNTDKVSSIY
+86 TDWKAASSIY

-107 KLEGADRLNA
+107 KLEGAERLNA

-130 DFKDNTN
+130 DFKNN
-137 TIESATKGKVVAGN
+137 TIESATGVVAGN

-169 SSINLLENHAAIN
+169 SSINLLADHAAIN

-193 YYGYFTSIPVEVNS
+193 YYGYFTSIPVKVND
-207 KKVTNVRL
+207 KTVTNVRL

-221 MKLTYGNFN
+221 TKLTYGNFN
-230 SSFTTTTTNSDIMYV
+230 SSFTTTNSDIMYV
-245 VNGSEPTIT
+245 VNGSEPANT
-254 KDAKFNGSADNDA
+254 KDAKFNGSAENDA
-267 YTVYNIKV
+267 YTLYNIKV
-275 AEWFTQGD
+275 ADWFTQGD
-283 MNNDGILDEKDA
+283 TNKDGILDEKD
-295 LTTKD
+295 D
-300 GKEGWT
+300 WT
-306 NALAAKGYK
+306 NALAAKGYL
-315 TYQKGTIFAG
+315 TYQQGTIFAG
-325 GFAVPFAATADA
+325 GFAVPFAAANAA
-337 TLELQLLDETG
+337 TLELQLLDESG
-348 EILKSWTVAMAT
+348 DILKSWTVEMAT
-360 AQPTGKGVDGVDLTV
+360 AQHAGQGVDGVALTV

-399 DKPGTTTP
+399 DKPGTNP

>member
-58 PGQNIESVAV
+58 PDQKIENVAV

-73 ATNAVVY
+73 KTNEVVY
-80 QKVIPN
+80 QKVITN
-86 WNTDKVSSIY
+86 WNTDPVSKPY
-96 TDNGHGRECTL
+96 TENGHGRECTL
-107 KLEGADRLNA
+107 KLEGAERLNA

-124 VGYTAA
+124 VGYTAD
-130 DFKDNTN
+130 DFKNN
-137 TIESATKGKVVAGN
+137 TIESATTGVVAGN

-193 YYGYFTSIPVEVNS
+193 YYGYFTSIPVKVNN
-207 KKVTNVRL
+207 KTVTNVRL

-221 MKLTYGNFN
+221 TKLTYGNFN
-230 SSFTTTTTNSDIMYV
+230 SSFTTTNDKIMYV
-245 VNGSEPTIT
+245 VNGSEPATI
-254 KDAKFNGSADNDA
+254 KDAKFKGSADNDA

-275 AEWFTQGD
+275 DAWFTHGD

-295 LTTKD
+295 LIKD
-300 GKEGWT
+300 GWT
-306 NALAAKGYK
+306 NALADKGYL
-315 TYQKGTIFAG
+315 TYQPGTIFAG

-337 TLELQLLDETG
+337 TLELQLLDVSG

-360 AQPTGKGVDGVDLTV
+360 AQSAGQGVDGVALTV
-375 PETAQNFSFFR
+375 PETTQNFSFFR

>member
-41 ASTGDKS
+41 ASTGDKA
-48 TRSRDLNSEE
+48 TRGRDLNSEE
-58 PGQNIESVAV
+58 PAQKIENVAV
-68 VIRNK
+68 VIRDK
-73 ATNAVVY
+73 ATNTVVY
-80 QKVIPN
+80 QTIINDWDTKSKP
-86 WNTDKVSSIY
+86 Y

-137 TIESATKGKVVAGN
+137 TIESATKGKVVPGN
-151 FTAEVADGKAAQ
+151 FTAEVPDDKAAQ

-169 SSINLLENHAAIN
+169 SSIKLLEDHAAIN
-182 TSVTLHRQVAG
+182 PSVTLHRQVAG
-193 YYGYFTSIPVEVNS
+193 YYGYFTSIPVEVNG

-221 MKLTYGNFN
+221 TKLTYGNFN
-230 SSFTTTTTNSDIMYV
+230 SSFTTTNDKIMYV
-245 VNGSEPTIT
+245 VNGSEPATI
-254 KDAKFNGSADNDA
+254 KDAKFKGSADNDA
-267 YTVYNIKV
+267 YTLYNIKV
-275 AEWFTQGD
+275 VEWFPRGD
-283 MNNDGILDEKDA
+283 RNNDGILDEKDA
-295 LTTKD
+295 LTEKD
-300 GKEGWT
+300 WT
-306 NALAAKGYK
+306 NPLQPKGYE

-325 GFAVPFAATADA
+325 GFAVPFAAVDAA
-337 TLELQLLDETG
+337 TLELQLLDVSG

-360 AQPTGKGVDGVDLTV
+360 PQPAGQGVDGVALTV

-399 DKPGTTTP
+399 KDKPGTTTP
-407 DEPEPLDK
+407 DQPEPLDK

>member
-58 PGQNIESVAV
+58 PGQNIENVAV

-80 QKVIPN
+80 QKVITN
-86 WNTDKVSSIY
+86 WNLETVSKPY

-107 KLEGADRLNA
+107 KLEGDDRLNA

-137 TIESATKGKVVAGN
+137 TIESATKGKVVPGN
-151 FTAEVADGKAAQ
+151 FTAEVPDDKAAQ

-193 YYGYFTSIPVEVNS
+193 YYGYFTSIPVKVNN
-207 KKVTNVRL
+207 KTVTNVRL

-221 MKLTYGNFN
+221 TKLTYGNFN
-230 SSFTTTTTNSDIMYV
+230 SNFTTTNDKIMYV
-245 VNGSEPTIT
+245 VNGSEPATT
-254 KDAKFNGSADNDA
+254 KDAKFNGSAENDA

-275 AEWFTQGD
+275 DEWFTTGD
-283 MNNDGILDEKDA
+283 TNKDGILDEKD
-295 LTTKD
+295 D
-300 GKEGWT
+300 WT
-306 NALAAKGYK
+306 NALAGKCYL

-325 GFAVPFAATADA
+325 GFAVPFAAANDA
-337 TLELQLLDETG
+337 TLELQLLDASG

-360 AQPTGKGVDGVDLTV
+360 AQPTGQDVEKATLPAETV
-375 PETAQNFSFFR
+375 QNFSFFR

>member
-58 PGQNIESVAV
+58 PGQNIENVAV

-86 WNTDKVSSIY
+86 WNTDEVSSIY
-96 TDNGHGRECTL
+96 TDNGHGREYTL
-107 KLEGADRLNA
+107 KLEKGQRLKA

-130 DFKDNTN
+130 DFKNN
-137 TIESATKGKVVAGN
+137 TIVNATEGEFPGN
-151 FTAEVADGKAAQ
+151 FTAEVADNKAPQ

-169 SSINLLENHAAIN
+169 SSIKLLEDYAAIN
-182 TSVTLHRQVAG
+182 PSVTLHRQVAG
-193 YYGYFTSIPVEVNS
+193 YYGYFTSIPFKVNN
-207 KKVTNVRL
+207 KTVTNVRL

-221 MKLTYGNFN
+221 TKLTYGNFN
-230 SSFTTTTTNSDIMYV
+230 SNFTTTNDKIMYV
-245 VNGSEPTIT
+245 VNGSEPATT
-254 KDAKFNGSADNDA
+254 KDAKFNGSAENDA

-275 AEWFTQGD
+275 TDWFTQGD
-283 MNNDGILDEKDA
+283 MNNDGILDEKD
-295 LTTKD
+295 
-300 GKEGWT
+300 EGWK
-306 NALAAKGYK
+306 NALADNGYL
-315 TYQKGTIFAG
+315 TTQKGTIFAG
-325 GFAVPFAATADA
+325 GFAVPFAATTAA
-337 TLELQLLDETG
+337 TLELQLLDASG
-348 EILKSWTVAMAT
+348 EILKSWTVEMAT
-360 AQPTGKGVDGVDLTV
+360 AQPAGQDVDKVAL
-375 PETAQNFSFFR
+375 PAETTQNFSFFR